1 MQLKN
6 LAQKPR
12 RGALPR
18 EEMSTPARSV
28 AGVEPGW
35 VGCKNAILPT
45 ELSPFL
51 DCNATKVHHI
61 GFFFLIVTLT
71 D

>member
-6 LAQKPR
+6 FLARKPR
-12 RGALPR
+12 R
-18 EEMSTPARSV
+18 
-28 AGVEPGW
+28 
-35 VGCKNAILPT
+35 GCKNAILPT